1 MWELD
6 RASAHACDPFTSYD
20 GDADIPDPWS
30 GQGNHRCYF
39 DVEQTLDVSSMSSF
53 ELAVRSEINS
63 AKSDESWGFN
73 QFSITFN
80 DGGAHGPVDE
90 CVGFSRTKSAAD
102 SAASSCWFKG
112 QTPEADRTNNDGTYH
127 TFYRSYP
134 EPMAPDLETA
144 VIDLGEALEIQAFR
158 IFNQNE
164 YRSGNPAYG
173 RSTQP
178 VANWTVESTL

>member
-1 MWELD
+1 VWELD

-80 DGGAHGPVDE
+80 DGGAHGPVVE

-102 SAASSCWFKG
+102 SAASSCLFKG

-178 VANWTVESTL
+178 LANWTVEGTI